1 MPKVTPSTVIW
12 VGRADEEG
20 LVAEAELAVEAVA
33 RLLRTL
39 EGMSLARMLE
49 STLEGR
55 EVRTDVGLAVEAPEG
70 KRLVGRLLRMLEM
83 TPDGSSVKMPL
94 GRAVENGR
102 PGVRLVLLAPRIP
115 EATLEG
121 MSLARML
128 ESTLEGSEVRTEVG
142 LRVEAP
148 EGKRLVGRSLR
159 MLEMTPD
166 GSSVKMLVGR
176 GTGEKVTPGRR
187 LVLLAPR
194 TPETTLD
201 KTPEGRSLRMLET
214 TPEGSSVR
222 MPLGITEG
230 TLPRMLETT
239 PVGRSDRMLER
250 ILVGKSVRIPVGRGT
265 ADKGTLGRRVMVL
278 APRTPETTLD
288 STPEGKSLKML
299 ETTPVGNS
307 VRIPVGITEGTLPR
321 TLDTRLVGRSDRMLE
336 MTLVGKSVKMPVGRP
351 EVGRSVRM
359 PVGRSVVGRSVTTG
373 RSLGRLPSTLDT
385 TDVGRAD
392 KMLESSLGRS
402 VAAGRS
408 LRVLTMLEMTPVG
421 SVAVTSDGK
430 LVTTEITLDKTPVGS
445 ASTELGLTA
454 RLLVMMLAAPEAR
467 VDTSEG
473 RRLPA
478 ALVRPAASE
487 STVEAAGGRSVK
499 TLEGR
504 EATTDPRLE
513 TAAGRSLVDGR
524 PATSESTLETTGFT
538 VLTTLGRVLTTL
550 DTRLVGRIVL
560 MTLGTATTWALEPPM
575 NCKPAAPRA
584 TIL

>member
-1 MPKVTPSTVIW
+1 MIW
-12 VGRADEEG
+12 VGRADDEG

-55 EVRTDVGLAVEAPEG
+55 EVRTEVGLAVEAPEG

-102 PGVRLVLLAPRIP
+102 PGVRLVLLAPRMP
-115 EATLEG
+115 DATLEG

-201 KTPEGRSLRMLET
+201 KTPEGRSLSMLET

-230 TLPRMLETT
+230 TVPRILETT
-239 PVGRSDRMLER
+239 PVGRSDRILER
-250 ILVGKSVRIPVGRGT
+250 MLVGKSVRMPVGRGT

-288 STPEGKSLKML
+288 STPEGKSLRML

-351 EVGRSVRM
+351 EVGRVT
-359 PVGRSVVGRSVTTG
+359 GRSVVG

-385 TDVGRAD
+385 IGVGRTD
-392 KMLESSLGRS
+392 RMLESSPGRS
-402 VAAGRS
+402 VPVGRV
-408 LRVLTMLEMTPVG
+408 LRVLMMLEMTPVG

-430 LVTTEITLDKTPVGS
+430 LETSEITLDKTPVGF
-445 ASTELGLTA
+445 ASTELGFTA
-454 RLLVMMLAAPEAR
+454 RLLVMMLAASEAR
-467 VDTSEG
+467 VDMSEG
-473 RRLPA
+473 RRVSA

-487 STVEAAGGRSVK
+487 STVETAGGTSLK

-504 EATTDPRLE
+504 EPTTDPRLE
-513 TAAGRSLVDGR
+513 AAAGRPLVDVR
-524 PATSESTLETTGFT
+524 PATSDRTLETTGST
-538 VLTTLGRVLTTL
+538 VLTMLGTVLRTL
-550 DTRLVGRIVL
+550 DTRLVAGRLEGRV
-560 MTLGTATTWALEPPM
+560 MVGRPRPWALEPPM